1 MPPHLRPLNR
11 LCQEEGCGRSATEA
25 LHSTFNNLVGVFC
38 LRHAE
43 KRLAEML
50 RQDNADRSGPMEARA
65 RAAAKKPDAGPG
77 ASSTQHTRP
86 GRGR

>member
-11 LCQEEGCGRSATEA
+11 LCQEEGCGRSATDA

-38 LRHAE
+38 LRHGE

-50 RQDNADRSGPMEARA
+50 RQDDADRRGPMEARA
-65 RAAAKKPDAGPG
+65 RATKPGDAPAG
-77 ASSTQHTRP
+77 SSTPRTRT
-86 GRGR
+86 GRG